1 MCWNAAWRM
10 PVLDFVLVTQ
20 KMSGVPIFQK
30 GSPFNWGIWESGV
43 PIFTGSPK
51 FYDTGI
57 EIGSSDQRSFYV
69 LTK

>member
-30 GSPFNWGIWESGV
+30 GSPFNWEYGNPESLFLRG
-43 PIFTGSPK
+43 PQNFMTPGSK
-51 FYDTGI
+51 
-57 EIGSSDQRSFYV
+57 
-69 LTK
+69 